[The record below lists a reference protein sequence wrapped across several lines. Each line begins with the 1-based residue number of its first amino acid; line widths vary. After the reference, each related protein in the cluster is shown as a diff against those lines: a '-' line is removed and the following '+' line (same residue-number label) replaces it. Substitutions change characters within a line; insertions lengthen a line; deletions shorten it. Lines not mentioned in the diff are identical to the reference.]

1 MTEPTNP
8 EPYPSAPASP
18 SAYGT
23 YGAPMPPV
31 QAGSVA
37 PVGPPPPQV
46 VNAVRLM
53 LVGAALSAIGI
64 VLLLTT
70 KSSMRTVIAKKN
82 PNFDPHKLDTTV
94 TAAIAIGTA
103 FGIVFLVLYVLLAL
117 QVRKGKSWARV
128 VTLVITALGVL
139 SALASFAQAVPAI
152 SHVLSIVSGL
162 LDLAIIV
169 LLVQGKE
176 YFRRVV
182 Q

>member
-18 SAYGT
+18 SAYGA

-31 QAGSVA
+31 QPGSVA
-37 PVGPPPPQV
+37 PLGPPPSSV

-53 LVGAALSAIGI
+53 FLGAALSALGII
-64 VLLLTT
+64 VLLTA
-70 KSSMRTVIAKKN
+70 KSSMRTAIANKN
-82 PNFDPHKLDTTV
+82 PNYDAHKLDTAV
-94 TAAIAIGTA
+94 NAAIAISVV
-103 FGIVFLVLYVLLAL
+103 FGIIFLVLYVLLAL
-117 QVRKGKSWARV
+117 QVRKGKNWARI
-128 VTLVITALGVL
+128 VTLVITAIGVL
-139 SALASFAQAVPAI
+139 STLSSYAQPAPAI
-152 SHVLSIVSGL
+152 VHIFGTISGL

-169 LLVQGKE
+169 LLVQSKQ